1 MQEVAGK
8 AEKQIWVE
16 TERKSGA
23 ANRSEL
29 EKKSGTANRSEKERK
44 SETANRS
51 EKERK
56 SGATN
61 RLEMERKSET
71 VNRSDKERKSGT
83 ANRLETEKRQN
94 RLQNE
99 MRLEFDSRSCNEGFA
114 RVTVAAFLTQL
125 NPTFEEVADVK
136 TAVSEAVTNAIIHG
150 YEGNVEKIEICCRIC
165 GKEFQ
170 VEVIDHGK
178 GIANVP
184 LAMEPLFTT
193 KAECDRA
200 GMGFAFMEAFMD
212 SLEVE
217 SEVGK
222 GTCVRMTKRIV
233 RERAEPHN
241 RVAQNPREESRGA
254 DSQKPRE
261 EKRDGTA
268 QNPREESRGADT
280 QNPREESRDGA
291 AQNPREESRDDL
303 AQNLEER

>member
-23 ANRSEL
+23 
-29 EKKSGTANRSEKERK
+29 TNRSEKERK

-51 EKERK
+51 E
-56 SGATN
+56 
-61 RLEMERKSET
+61 
-71 VNRSDKERKSGT
+71 KERKSGT

-222 GTCVRMTKRIV
+222 GTCVRMTKCIV
-233 RERAEPHN
+233 RDHAEPRSHDS
-241 RVAQNPREESRGA
+241 RKPRGESRGD
-254 DSQKPRE
+254 DSQKPR
-261 EKRDGTA
+261 G
-268 QNPREESRGADT
+268 
-280 QNPREESRDGA
+280 
-291 AQNPREESRDDL
+291 ESRDDL